1 MMALDARVG
10 VVIPL
15 FNKGTLVRR
24 ALNSVL
30 SQTYQNFEVVV
41 VDDGST
47 DEGPDVVRESS
58 DPRVRLIQQANA
70 GPGAARNRGV
80 QETQAPYLAFLDAD
94 DEWMPRFLEV
104 YVECLR
110 RHPDCDAVIG
120 PTFFGPEKIDRSA
133 VWQRMGIKEGVWSLG
148 TDPTW
153 ENLSRMM
160 DLFSVPAAM
169 YRSPVVDRYGGFYS
183 KDKCRFSE
191 DRYLW
196 LQVVLNH
203 RVFIL
208 MKSLFW
214 YHTEDSQLY
223 PPSMYSKPGFIPPVL
238 TDPDGIRRNCPSQFM
253 PILQK
258 YLCHVALRTLN
269 ENAYTSQA
277 SRVIEIIE
285 TLPLKRSFPWRY
297 AKARIKTLFYQS
309 FGVKLR

>member
-1 MMALDARVG
+1 MMALETRVG

-15 FNKGTLVRR
+15 YNKGTLVRR

-47 DEGPDVVRESS
+47 DEGPDVVRECS

-80 QETQAPYLAFLDAD
+80 QETQAPYLTFLDAD
-94 DEWMPRFLEV
+94 DEWMPRFLEE
-104 YVECLR
+104 YVEVLR
-110 RHPDCDAVIG
+110 RRPDCDAVIG
-120 PTFFGPEKIDRSA
+120 PTLFGPEKKDHCA
-133 VWQRMGIKEGVWSLG
+133 VWQRMGITEGVWSLG

-153 ENLSRMM
+153 EHLARMM
-160 DLFSVPAAM
+160 DDLFATGRAM
-169 YRSPVVDRYGGFYS
+169 YRSQVVHQYGGFYS

-191 DRYLW
+191 DKYLW

-203 RVFIL
+203 RVFLL

-214 YHTEDSQLY
+214 YHSEDSQLY

-238 TDPDGIRRNCPSQFM
+238 TDPDGIRRNCPAQFM

-258 YLCHVALRTLN
+258 YLCHEALRTLN
-269 ENAYTSQA
+269 ENAHTSQA
-277 SRVIEIIE
+277 SRVIEIIG
-285 TLPLKRSFPWRY
+285 TLPLRRSFPWRY
-297 AKARIKTLFYQS
+297 AKARVKTLLYQS
-309 FGVKLR
+309 FGAKQ

>member
-1 MMALDARVG
+1 MMALEASVG

-15 FNKGTLVRR
+15 YNKGTLVRR

-47 DEGPDVVRESS
+47 DEGPDVVRECS
-58 DPRVRLIQQANA
+58 DSRVRLIGQANA
-70 GPGAARNRGV
+70 GPGAARNRGAREMQV
-80 QETQAPYLAFLDAD
+80 PYLAFLDAD
-94 DEWMPRFLEV
+94 DEWTPRFLEV
-104 YVECLR
+104 YVEGLR
-110 RHPDCDAVIG
+110 SHPECDAVIG
-120 PTFFGPEKIDRSA
+120 TKLVGAEKKDQCA
-133 VWQRMGIKEGVWSLG
+133 VWQAKGVKEGVWSLE

-153 ENLSRMM
+153 ENLSRIMT
-160 DLFSVPAAM
+160 LFHPSAAM

-183 KDKCRFSE
+183 KDKCCFSE

-203 RVFIL
+203 RVFIH

-223 PPSMYSKPGFIPPVL
+223 PPDMYGKPGHIPPAL
-238 TDPDGIRRNCPSQFM
+238 TDPDGIRRNCPPQFM

-258 YLCHVALRTLN
+258 YLCHEALRTLN
-269 ENAYTSQA
+269 ENAYTPQA
-277 SRVIEIIE
+277 FRVIKIMEA
-285 TLPLKRSFPWRY
+285 LPLKRSFPWRY
-297 AKARIKTLFYQS
+297 AKARVKTLLYQS
-309 FGVKLR
+309 LGVKRR

>member
-1 MMALDARVG
+1 MMIKESVG

-15 FNKGTLVRR
+15 YNKGILVRR

-30 SQTYQNFEVVV
+30 NQTYQNFEVVV

-47 DEGPDVVRESS
+47 DEGPDVVRECS

-80 QETQAPYLAFLDAD
+80 QETQAPYLTFLDAD

-104 YVECLR
+104 YVESLR

-120 PTFFGPEKIDRSA
+120 PTLFGPDKKDQCE
-133 VWQRMGIKEGVWSLG
+133 VWKRMGIKEGVWSLG
-148 TDPTW
+148 TDSTW
-153 ENLSRMM
+153 GNLTRIM
-160 DLFSVPAAM
+160 DLFSTGRTI
-169 YRSPVVDRYGGFYS
+169 YRSLVVNRYGGFYS

-191 DRYLW
+191 DKYLW

-208 MKSLFW
+208 MESLFW
-214 YHTEDSQLY
+214 YHSEDSQLY
-223 PPSMYSKPGFIPPVL
+223 PPGMYGRPGFIPPLL
-238 TDPDGIRRNCPSQFM
+238 TDPDGIRRICPSQFM

-258 YLCHVALRTLN
+258 YLCHVALRSLN
-269 ENAYTSQA
+269 ENAHTSQA
-277 SRVIEIIE
+277 SQVIGIME
-285 TLPLKRSFPWRY
+285 TLPLMSSFPWRY
-297 AKARIKTLFYQS
+297 AKARVKTLLYQS
-309 FGVKLR
+309 FGVKLC

>member
-1 MMALDARVG
+1 MQADHGLIQRLCTYDIYERFTEKNSRMRCSCFLQARGWQEMTALEARVG

-15 FNKGTLVRR
+15 YNKGTLVRR

-30 SQTYQNFEVVV
+30 GQTYQNFEVVV

-47 DEGPDVVRESS
+47 DEGPDVVRECS

-80 QETQAPYLAFLDAD
+80 QETRAPYLTFLDAD

-110 RHPDCDAVIG
+110 RNPDCDAVIG
-120 PTFFGPEKIDRSA
+120 PTLFGQEKKDRCA

-153 ENLSRMM
+153 ESLSSMM
-160 DLFSVPAAM
+160 DLFATGRAM
-169 YRSPVVDRYGGFYS
+169 YRSPAVIRYGGFYS

-191 DRYLW
+191 DKYLW

-214 YHTEDSQLY
+214 YHSEDSQLY
-223 PPSMYSKPGFIPPVL
+223 PPSMYCRPGFIPPSADRPGWNPPKLSV
-238 TDPDGIRRNCPSQFM
+238 PVHAHPSEV
-253 PILQK
+253 P
-258 YLCHVALRTLN
+258 V
-269 ENAYTSQA
+269 S
-277 SRVIEIIE
+277 
-285 TLPLKRSFPWRY
+285 
-297 AKARIKTLFYQS
+297 
-309 FGVKLR
+309 

>member
-1 MMALDARVG
+1 MMAREERVG
-10 VVIPL
+10 IVIPL
-15 FNKGTLVRR
+15 YNKGVLVRR
-24 ALNSVL
+24 ALKSVL

-47 DEGPDVVRESS
+47 DEGPDIVREYS
-58 DPRVRLIQQANA
+58 DSRIRLIQQANA

-94 DEWMPRFLEV
+94 DEWMPLFLEV

-120 PTFFGPEKIDRSA
+120 PTFFGPEKMDRCA
-133 VWQRMGIKEGVWSLG
+133 VWQRMGIKEGVWSLE
-148 TDPTW
+148 TDSTW
-153 ENLSRMM
+153 ENLTRIMS
-160 DLFSVPAAM
+160 LFSTPAAM
-169 YRSPVVDRYGGFYS
+169 YRSQVVERYGGFYS

-214 YHTEDSQLY
+214 HHSEDSQLY
-223 PPSMYSKPGFIPPVL
+223 PPGMYSKPGFIPPVL

-258 YLCHVALRTLN
+258 YLCHEAILTLN
-269 ENAYTSQA
+269 RNTHTSQA
-277 SRVIEIIE
+277 SRVIEIIK

-297 AKARIKTLFYQS
+297 AKARVKTLLYQS
-309 FGVKLR
+309 FGVKRC

>member
-1 MMALDARVG
+1 MMALETRVR

-15 FNKGTLVRR
+15 YNKGILVRR

-47 DEGPDVVRESS
+47 DEGPEVVRECS
-58 DPRVRLIQQANA
+58 DSRVRLIRQENA
-70 GPGAARNRGV
+70 GPGAARNRGA
-80 QETQAPYLAFLDAD
+80 QESQAPYLAFLDAD
-94 DEWMPRFLEV
+94 DEWMPLFLEV

-110 RHPDCDAVIG
+110 SHPDCDAVIG
-120 PTFFGPEKIDRSA
+120 PTFFGPEKTDRCA

-169 YRSPVVDRYGGFYS
+169 YRSPVFDRYGGFYS

-203 RVFIL
+203 KVYIL

-214 YHTEDSQLY
+214 YHSEDSQLY
-223 PPSMYSKPGFIPPVL
+223 PPSMYCKPGFIPPVL

-258 YLCHVALRTLN
+258 FLCHEALRTLN
-269 ENAYTSQA
+269 ENAHTSQA
-277 SRVIEIIE
+277 SRVIEIIG
-285 TLPLKRSFPWRY
+285 TLPLRKSFPWRY
-297 AKARIKTLFYQS
+297 AKARVKTLLYQS
-309 FGVKLR
+309 FGAKQ